1 VRKVMVSDILKLE
14 IMNGYRV
21 VSGLT
26 GLANEVHYVNVY
38 DTKVTE
44 IDSSIQVFPG
54 DIYLTTLYFGVND
67 EKFVIDFIRMLIGL
81 KASAVIITD
90 ENISSIPLEAAR
102 ASDDAGLPVIFM
114 DSRTPYSL
122 IISGIME
129 YRLTFEHQNNI
140 EKKIDDLTDPRISK
154 SEKNDISLDL
164 NPSFQDNVM
173 CMFVLE
179 KDMVTNAITPGK
191 DRPNLRNLINRSVFS
206 FASEYRSGL
215 VIILSFSDARL
226 ERAEHKREISDTLDL
241 IRRYC
246 PLSLIGLSTVKK
258 LSELGEAVSESY
270 IALLS
275 GYTDANGLAD
285 YSKIGIS
292 RILLEYRNSKIIEDF
307 YSDMTGPVMDFD
319 RLSNTSLFSTMLAF
333 VDNDMDYKATA
344 KVLSVHENT
353 IRYRIGKIKEMIP
366 YGKSE
371 IDFYE
376 TISLTSKIYRIK
388 SF

>member
-1 VRKVMVSDILKLE
+1 MRKVMVSDILKLE

>member
-1 VRKVMVSDILKLE
+1 
-14 IMNGYRV
+14 
-21 VSGLT
+21 
-26 GLANEVHYVNVY
+26 
-38 DTKVTE
+38 
-44 IDSSIQVFPG
+44 
-54 DIYLTTLYFGVND
+54 
-67 EKFVIDFIRMLIGL
+67 
-81 KASAVIITD
+81 
-90 ENISSIPLEAAR
+90 
-102 ASDDAGLPVIFM
+102 
-114 DSRTPYSL
+114 
-122 IISGIME
+122 
-129 YRLTFEHQNNI
+129 
-140 EKKIDDLTDPRISK
+140 
-154 SEKNDISLDL
+154 
-164 NPSFQDNVM
+164 
-173 CMFVLE
+173 
-179 KDMVTNAITPGK
+179 MVTNAITPGK